1 LLAKGASPEE
11 ALQALAKGLTQKML
25 HGAMTE
31 LQVSDPELQAQSQ
44 QTIERLFLRGAD
56 RQR

>member
-1 LLAKGASPEE
+1 LAKGASPEE

>member
-1 LLAKGASPEE
+1 
-11 ALQALAKGLTQKML
+11 
-25 HGAMTE
+25 MTE